1 MDRIILTPEGVVE
14 VAQGTPSDDPQ
25 IPAIVEDSMTLATL
39 ESPPYVYDV
48 EDTQL
53 TLVDNKRYTMRD
65 IGALEDRIENLED
78 TVSLSIL
85 ENDTR
90 SLEITDADGLTRFKT
105 GFFADDFTN
114 DDLFDE
120 ELTTMV
126 VDPGI
131 EQLSCERLHR

>member
-1 MDRIILTPEGVVE
+1 M
-14 VAQGTPSDDPQ
+14 
-25 IPAIVEDSMTLATL
+25 ATL

-114 DDLFDE
+114 DYLFDE
-120 ELTTMV
+120 ELITMA

-131 EQLSCERLHR
+131 EQLSCEVSQVTLTHNYGIKSKKMVTLWIFRKRSTIRH